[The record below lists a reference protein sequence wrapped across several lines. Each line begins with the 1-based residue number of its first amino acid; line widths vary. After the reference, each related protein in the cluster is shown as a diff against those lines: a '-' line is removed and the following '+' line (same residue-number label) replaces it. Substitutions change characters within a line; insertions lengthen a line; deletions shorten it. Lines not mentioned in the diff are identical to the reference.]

1 VPDADNS
8 DIESEFDGDSEIE
21 NFSDDVDE
29 DADDENFNRIQN
41 ILSYKQIMKQYSTTQ
56 KNCKKIMCT
65 VG

>member
-41 ILSYKQIMKQYSTTQ
+41 ILSYI
-56 KNCKKIMCT
+56 NR
-65 VG
+65 